1 MVLHLHSTRIPS
13 GRCLLLAQALVR
25 VTQSQRS
32 THIAEELFA
41 GKHPRENPV
50 ALNVNNEAALNELR
64 ELCTQ
69 YGIAMNTG
77 NTETGE

>member
-1 MVLHLHSTRIPS
+1 M
-13 GRCLLLAQALVR
+13 LAQALVR

-41 GKHPRENPV
+41 GKHPPGNPV

-64 ELCTQ
+64 ELCAQ
-69 YGIAMNTG
+69 CGIAVSTENA
-77 NTETGE
+77 ETGE